1 MSSTNKTAT
10 IELSQYVGTDKPTYL
25 VDYNGDMLKIDNA
38 IAADRDGIATAQNKA
53 DEADGKADANTTS
66 IENLNNQINTPTTG
80 IAAKVEANTAHLNTI
95 DSLIGNGS
103 PTTSDQTLI
112 GAINGIE
119 GTIAPRED
127 EATLGASYSE
137 GKQFARGGSLYTA
150 LTNLTAGTA
159 FSSLVL
165 GTDYKVSD
173 SLVEQL
179 ANVTPGPGPTPT
191 PTVELQRGT
200 LAAGQTSVTLTF
212 ASQAISA
219 TSLIDVY
226 TADGVQY
233 TAIALTSTTVE
244 LTFPAQ
250 AANLAVAVRVTN

>member
-38 IAADRDGIATAQNKA
+38 IAADRDAIDTAQNKA
-53 DEADGKADANTTS
+53 DEADGKADANSTS
-66 IENLNNQINTPTTG
+66 IENLSNQINTPTTG
-80 IAAKVEANTAHLNTI
+80 IAARVEANTNSISTI
-95 DSLIGNGS
+95 NSLIGNGS
-103 PTTSDQTLI
+103 PTTSDQTVI

-127 EATLGASYSE
+127 EATLGAAYSE
-137 GKQFARGGSLYTA
+137 GDQFARGGSLYTA

-165 GTDYKVSD
+165 GTDYKVSE
-173 SLVEQL
+173 SLVEQI
-179 ANVTPGPGPTPT
+179 ANVTPGPTPT
-191 PTVELQRGT
+191 STVELQRGT
-200 LAAGQTSVTLTF
+200 LAAGQTTVTLTF
-212 ASQAISA
+212 AVQPISA

-226 TADGVQY
+226 VDGGVKY
-233 TAIALTSTTVE
+233 TAIALTGTTVE
-244 LTFPAQ
+244 LTFPVQ

>member
-38 IAADRDGIATAQNKA
+38 IAADRDSIATAQNKA
-53 DEADGKADANTTS
+53 DEADGKADANSTS
-66 IENLNNQINTPTTG
+66 IENLSDQINTPITG
-80 IAAKVEANTAHLNTI
+80 IAARVEGNTNSINTI
-95 DSLIGNGS
+95 NSLIGSGS
-103 PTTSDQTLI
+103 PTTSDQTII
-112 GAINGIE
+112 GAVNCIE

-127 EATLGASYSE
+127 EAALGAAYSE
-137 GKQFARGGSLYTA
+137 GEQFARGGSLYTA

-165 GTDYKVSD
+165 GTDYKVSET
-173 SLVEQL
+173 LVEQI
-179 ANVTPGPGPTPT
+179 ANVTPGPGPTPAS
-191 PTVELQRGT
+191 TVELQRGT
-200 LAAGQTSVTLTF
+200 LAAGQTTITLTF
-212 ASQAISA
+212 AEQPISA

-226 TADGVQY
+226 AADGVQY
-233 TAIALTSTTVE
+233 TAIATTGTTVE
-244 LTFPAQ
+244 LTFPVQ